1 MAAPIVSLSGVTKR
15 FPGVVANDRVTLDFF
30 PGEVHALLGENG
42 AGKSTLISMLAGVQR
57 PDEGAIEVAG
67 APVAI
72 ASPRHALG
80 LGIGT
85 VYQHRMLVPTLTVAQ
100 NLALGA
106 PWWRRPALA
115 GLRARFRQAAGAFG
129 VQVDPDA
136 VVRDLSL
143 GEQQQVE
150 IIRAL
155 WRGGRLLVLD
165 EPTAMLSPRGVEE
178 LGAMMARMKAQGIG
192 IVFITHHLTEALE
205 FGDRV
210 SVLRGGRSV
219 GGIDPTALAAMD
231 RPAAM
236 AEVVRLMFGTGL
248 AGADLAAADL
258 PAADLPAAG
267 PVAPAAPRA
276 ARGPRML
283 EVIGLSGRSPRSGAS
298 FADVSFTVR
307 RGEVFGIAGV
317 DGNGQTPLAEA
328 LAGQIPATGAVVLDG
343 RELAGASVARRYAL
357 GLRYATDDR
366 NGEGMVGQ
374 LPIATN
380 MVLKEIGA
388 APFWRRGIERRAA
401 IDAHAR
407 TLFRDFDVRAPS
419 IATPVGRLSGGNI
432 QKVLLAREL
441 SGSPRVIVY
450 SKPTHGLDLRNIETT
465 RTRIRETAAK
475 GVATVLI
482 STDLGEVLALSD
494 RIGVMV
500 RGRMV
505 GIVEN
510 GPGARLAVG
519 RMMAGVTEG
528 EAA

>member
-1 MAAPIVSLSGVTKR
+1 MPDAIVSLREVTKR
-15 FPGVVANDRVTLDFF
+15 FPGVVANDRVSLAFHA
-30 PGEVHALLGENG
+30 GEVHALLGENG

-57 PDEGAIEVAG
+57 PDEGEIAVG
-67 APVAI
+67 GQTVAI
-72 ASPRHALG
+72 ASPRHALS

-85 VYQHRMLVPTLTVAQ
+85 VYQHRMLVPTLSVAE
-100 NLALGA
+100 NLMLGA
-106 PWWRRPALA
+106 RWWRRPALA
-115 GLRARFRQAAGAFG
+115 GVRTRFREAAAAFG

-136 VVRDLSL
+136 RVEDLSL

-165 EPTAMLSPRGVEE
+165 EPTAMLSPKGVEE
-178 LGAMMARMKAQGIG
+178 LGAMMGRMKAQGIG
-192 IVFITHHLTEALE
+192 IVFITHHLNEALD

-219 GGIDPTALAAMD
+219 GGIAPEALSRLD

-248 AGADLAAADL
+248 AAAGEGPGDGGRRAR
-258 PAADLPAAG
+258 PAAG
-267 PVAPAAPRA
+267 A
-276 ARGPRML
+276 RML
-283 EVIGLSGRSPRSGAS
+283 EVIGLSGRSPRSGAR
-298 FADVSFTVR
+298 FDDVSFTVR

-328 LAGQIPATGAVVLDG
+328 LAGQIPATGSVVLGG
-343 RELAGASVARRYAL
+343 RELGAAGVGERYRR
-357 GLRYATDDR
+357 GLRYASDDR

-388 APFWRRGIERRAA
+388 APFWRRGFERRAA

-407 TLFRDFDVRAPS
+407 ALFAAFDVRAPS

-441 SGSPRVIVY
+441 SGSPKVIVY

-465 RTRIRETAAK
+465 RARIRETAEA

-505 GIVEN
+505 GVVEN
-510 GPGARLAVG
+510 GPEARLEVG
-519 RMMAGVTEG
+519 RLMAGVTEG

>member
-1 MAAPIVSLSGVTKR
+1 MTASPSPIVSLRDVTKR
-15 FPGVVANDRVTLDFF
+15 FPGVLANDRVSLDFF

-57 PDEGAIEVAG
+57 PDEGEIAVSG
-67 APVAI
+67 AAVAI
-72 ASPRHALG
+72 ASPKHALS

-85 VYQHRMLVPTLTVAQ
+85 VYQHRMLVPTLTVAE
-100 NLALGA
+100 NLMLGA
-106 PWWRRPALA
+106 PWWRRPAL
-115 GLRARFRQAAGAFG
+115 GGIRARFGEAAAAFG
-129 VQVDPDA
+129 VSVDPDA
-136 VVRDLSL
+136 RVENLSL

-178 LGAMMARMKAQGIG
+178 LGAMMKRMTALGIG

-210 SVLRGGRSV
+210 SVLRSGRSV
-219 GGIDPTALAAMD
+219 GGIGPEALKTLP
-231 RPAAM
+231 RPEAM

-248 AGADLAAADL
+248 ATAEAAEGEAHVPRVLLATK
-258 PAADLPAAG
+258 
-267 PVAPAAPRA
+267 
-276 ARGPRML
+276 ML
-283 EVIGLSGRSPRSGAS
+283 EVVGLSGRSPRSGSS
-298 FADVSFTVR
+298 FEDVSFHVR
-307 RGEVFGIAGV
+307 KGEIFGIAGV

-328 LAGQIPATGAVVLDG
+328 LAGQISATGSVVLEG
-343 RELAGASVARRYAL
+343 RELGPASVAQRYQL

-366 NGEGMVGQ
+366 NGEGMVGK
-374 LPIATN
+374 LPISTN

-407 TLFRDFDVRAPS
+407 ALFVAHDVRAPG
-419 IATPVGRLSGGNI
+419 IHTPVGRLSGGNI

-441 SGSPRVIVY
+441 SGNPKVIVY
-450 SKPTHGLDLRNIETT
+450 SKPTHGLDLRNIEAT
-465 RTRIRETAAK
+465 RRRIRETAEA
-475 GVATVLI
+475 GVASVLI

-500 RGRMV
+500 RGRLV

-510 GPGARLAVG
+510 GPEARRDVG
-519 RMMAGVTEG
+519 RLMAGITEQ